1 MDLMILPLAVNLVS
15 EHLLLLFSILIFA
28 AVLVTKVGSRYGVP
42 SLLLFLLLGMVA
54 GEDVLGVRF
63 DDFELAENIGHFAM
77 TIILFTAGLE
87 TSFKET
93 RPIVRQGALLSTAGV
108 LLTIL
113 FSGVFIW
120 LVSDAAIPV
129 SMSLTGCFLLAAVM
143 GSTDSASV
151 FSVLRSKKLHLRENL
166 GPMLEMESGSNDPMA
181 YILTIVLTQL
191 MTESPDSLGA
201 GKLVMTGFGLVFL
214 QIVVGAGVGFGVGY
228 AGRWILGRLRLASS
242 PLYAILILSLGYFA
256 NGVAGLLMGNGLLAL
271 YVTALMIG
279 NRADIPH
286 RKEILNFFNGMT
298 WLMQLVMFLML
309 GLLARPSKMLPMLV
323 PALVIGLFMI
333 FVSRP
338 ASVFLCLLPFRGLST
353 RAKLFTSWV
362 GLKGAGP
369 ILFAL
374 CPVVAGLEG
383 ADDMFN
389 MVFLI
394 TLISLLLQGMTL
406 SPVARMLRLSY
417 EEDPQV
423 ETFGMEIPEEM
434 GMLRDHTVTE
444 EDLKKGPTLRDLGL
458 PHGIRVM
465 MVRRPARHHHGR
477 FGRLTP
483 TRNTRKNPA
492 VPQYGGVV
500 AFKID

>member
-1 MDLMILPLAVNLVS
+1 MELTILPLAVNLVS

-93 RPIVRQGALLSTAGV
+93 RPIVRQGTLLSTAGV

-120 LVSDAAIPV
+120 LVSEEAIPV

-191 MTESPDSLGA
+191 MTESPGSLGA

-242 PLYAILILSLGYFA
+242 PLYAIL
-256 NGVAGLLMGNGLLAL
+256 LLMGNGLLAL

-323 PALVIGLFMI
+323 PALVIGLFMV

-406 SPVARMLRLSY
+406 SPVARLLRLSY

-465 MVRRPARHHHGR
+465 MVRRGDSYLVPHGSMPLEV
-477 FGRLTP
+477 GDRL
-483 TRNTRKNPA
+483 
-492 VPQYGGVV
+492 VIIMG
-500 AFKID
+500 DSDD

>member
-271 YVTALMIG
+271 Y
-279 NRADIPH
+279 

-465 MVRRPARHHHGR
+465 MVRRGDSYLVPHGSMPLEV
-477 FGRLTP
+477 GDRL
-483 TRNTRKNPA
+483 
-492 VPQYGGVV
+492 VIIMG
-500 AFKID
+500 DSDD

>member
-1 MDLMILPLAVNLVS
+1 MDLIILPLAVNLVS

-93 RPIVRQGALLSTAGV
+93 RPVVRQGALLSTAGV

-333 FVSRP
+333 FVARP

-353 RAKLFTSWV
+353 RAKVFTSWV

-465 MVRRPARHHHGR
+465 MVRRGDSYLVPHGSMPLEI
-477 FGRLTP
+477 GDRL
-483 TRNTRKNPA
+483 
-492 VPQYGGVV
+492 VIIMG
-500 AFKID
+500 DSDD

>member
-1 MDLMILPLAVNLVS
+1 MPLLAVSLVS

-28 AVLVTKVGSRYGVP
+28 AVLVTKVGSRYGIP

-54 GEDVLGVRF
+54 GEDVLGVQF

-87 TSFKET
+87 TPIHEA
-93 RPIVRQGALLSTAGV
+93 RPVLRQGVLLSTAGV

-120 LVSDAAIPV
+120 LVSDAAIPF

-151 FSVLRSKKLHLRENL
+151 FSVLRSKRLHLRENL
-166 GPMLEMESGSNDPMA
+166 GPMLELESGSNDPMA

-191 MTESPDSLGA
+191 LTESPGSMGA

-214 QIVVGAGVGFGVGY
+214 QVFIGAATGFGVGY
-228 AGRWILGRLRLASS
+228 AGRWILGRLQLASS
-242 PLYAILILSLGYFA
+242 PLYAVLILSLGYFA
-256 NGVAGLLMGNGLLAL
+256 NGIAGLLMGNGLLAL
-271 YVTALMIG
+271 YVTAIMIG
-279 NRADIPH
+279 NRAYVPH
-286 RKEILNFFNGMT
+286 RKEILHFFDGMT

-309 GLLARPSKMLPMLV
+309 GLLATPSKMLPMLV

-338 ASVFLCLLPFRGLST
+338 ASVFLCLLPFRDLSL
-353 RAKLFTSWV
+353 RAKAFTSWV

-383 ADDMFN
+383 ASDMFN
-389 MVFLI
+389 IVFLI

-406 SPVARMLRLSY
+406 SPVARLLRLSY
-417 EEDPQV
+417 NEDPQV

-465 MVRRPARHHHGR
+465 MVRRGDSYLVPHGSMPLEA
-477 FGRLTP
+477 GDRL
-483 TRNTRKNPA
+483 
-492 VPQYGGVV
+492 VIIMG
-500 AFKID
+500 DSDD

>member
-214 QIVVGAGVGFGVGY
+214 QIVVGAGVSFGVGY

-465 MVRRPARHHHGR
+465 MVRRGDSYLVPHGSMPLEV
-477 FGRLTP
+477 GDRL
-483 TRNTRKNPA
+483 
-492 VPQYGGVV
+492 VIIMG
-500 AFKID
+500 DSDD

>member
-1 MDLMILPLAVNLVS
+1 MMPMPLLAVNLVS

-42 SLLLFLLLGMVA
+42 SLLLFLLLGMIA
-54 GEDVLGVRF
+54 GEDVLGVQF
-63 DDFELAENIGHFAM
+63 DDFRLAENIGHFAM

-87 TSFKET
+87 TPLHEA
-93 RPIVRQGALLSTAGV
+93 RPVLRQGTLLSTVGV
-108 LLTIL
+108 LLTVL
-113 FSGVFIW
+113 FSGIFIW
-120 LVSDAAIPV
+120 LVADSAIPV
-129 SMSLTGCFLLAAVM
+129 SVSLAGCFLLAAVM

-166 GPMLEMESGSNDPMA
+166 GPMLELESGSNDPMA
-181 YILTIVLTQL
+181 YILTIVLTQVIA
-191 MTESPDSLGA
+191 SSRGA
-201 GKLVMTGFGLVFL
+201 VGVGSQVMTGFGLVFL
-214 QIVVGAGVGFGVGY
+214 QVLVGVAVGFGIGF
-228 AGRWILGRLRLASS
+228 AGRWILGRLQLASS
-242 PLYAILILSLGYFA
+242 PLYAILILSLGFFA
-256 NGVAGLLMGNGLLAL
+256 NGIAGLLMGNGLLAL
-271 YVTALMIG
+271 YVTAIIIG
-279 NRADIPH
+279 NRTDLPH
-286 RKEILNFFNGMT
+286 RKEILHFFDGMT

-309 GLLARPSKMLPMLV
+309 GLLASPSKMLPMIL

-333 FVSRP
+333 FVARP
-338 ASVFLCLLPFRGLST
+338 ASVFLSLLPFRGLSF
-353 RAKLFTSWV
+353 RAKVFTSWV

-389 MVFLI
+389 IVFLI

-417 EEDPQV
+417 EEDPKV

-444 EDLKKGPTLRDLGL
+444 EDLQGGATLRDLGL

-465 MVRRPARHHHGR
+465 MVRRGDSYLVPHGSMPLEV
-477 FGRLTP
+477 GDRL
-483 TRNTRKNPA
+483 
-492 VPQYGGVV
+492 VIIMG
-500 AFKID
+500 DSDD

>member
-1 MDLMILPLAVNLVS
+1 MIFSPPPLVVNLVS

-54 GEDVLGVRF
+54 GEDVLGVHF

-87 TSFKET
+87 TPIHEA
-93 RPIVRQGALLSTAGV
+93 RPVLRQGVLLSTAGV

-166 GPMLEMESGSNDPMA
+166 GSMLELESGSNDPMA

-191 MTESPDSLGA
+191 MTESPGSMGV

-214 QIVVGAGVGFGVGY
+214 QVFIGAAIGFGVGY
-228 AGRWILGRLRLASS
+228 AGRWILGRLQLASS

-256 NGVAGLLMGNGLLAL
+256 NGIAGLLMGNGLLAL

-279 NRADIPH
+279 NRTYIPH
-286 RKEILNFFNGMT
+286 RKEILHFFDGMT

-338 ASVFLCLLPFRGLST
+338 ASVFLCLLPPFRNLSV
-353 RAKLFTSWV
+353 RAKAFTSWV

-383 ADDMFN
+383 ASDMFN
-389 MVFLI
+389 IVFLI

-406 SPVARMLRLSY
+406 SPVARLLRLSY
-417 EEDPQV
+417 NEDPQV

-465 MVRRPARHHHGR
+465 MVRRGDSYLVPHGSMPLEV
-477 FGRLTP
+477 GDRL
-483 TRNTRKNPA
+483 
-492 VPQYGGVV
+492 VIIMG
-500 AFKID
+500 DSDD